1 MENLK
6 KYTPKI
12 TNLRL
17 AGFADNSNDKSISI
31 VQIAD
36 NKDETQLRFEF
47 HTMYLDITNHFILNM
62 NIIENESE
70 ILNEDMPF
78 NVSLD
83 SNDPSKKMGNGYY
96 ATGIFLT
103 TKSVKLKQGNHVFT
117 ITLKNDA
124 EEILDKSSVSFYVNH
139 VNQS

>member
-1 MENLK
+1 MTQ
-6 KYTPKI
+6 YTPNI

-17 AGFADNSNDKSISI
+17 AGFADNANDKSISI

-62 NIIENESE
+62 NILENETE

-78 NVSLD
+78 DISLD
-83 SNDPSKKMGNGYY
+83 PNDPSKKMGNGYY

-103 TKSVKLKQGNHVFT
+103 TKLVKLKQGHHIFT
-117 ITLKNDA
+117 LTLKNSSD
-124 EEILDKSSVSFYVNH
+124 ETLDTSCVSFYVNH
-139 VNQS
+139 VN